1 MPQSEFKNI
10 VISGASSGIG
20 AELAIQLSTK
30 GVFLCLL
37 GRDEMRLLEIA
48 QKCRANGA
56 ETSTHMIDVRND
68 QEMKD
73 LLLAL
78 DDQHSFDLVIASAGV
93 GRQYED
99 TDFIRLTTEI
109 NVFGVLNMVEPLMP
123 KLKERNRG
131 QVAVLS
137 SLAGFRTFG
146 RPAGYSASKAWVR
159 LYGEAL
165 RGQYAKYGV
174 GVSVVCPGFVKTPM
188 VQNAPKNMSVMPVEE
203 AAAKIVHGLKC
214 NKGRIIFP
222 WHQAF
227 FIWLISTLPTGWLEK
242 FFIKQMDQR

>member
-1 MPQSEFKNI
+1 MAQSKYNNI

-20 AELAIQLSTK
+20 AELAIQLSAK
-30 GVFLCLL
+30 DVFLCLL
-37 GRDEMRLLEIA
+37 GRDEKRLTEIA
-48 QKCRANGA
+48 QKCQLKGA
-56 ETSTHMIDVRND
+56 ATSIHIVDVRD
-68 QEMKD
+68 DKHMEE
-73 LLLAL
+73 LLLEQ

-99 TDFIRLTTEI
+99 AEFIRLTTEI
-109 NVFGVLNMVEPLMP
+109 NVFGVLNMVEPLLP
-123 KLKERNRG
+123 RLKERNRG
-131 QVAVLS
+131 QIAVLS

-203 AAAKIVHGLKC
+203 AAAKIVHGLKR

>member
-1 MPQSEFKNI
+1 MQQLEFKNI
-10 VISGASSGIG
+10 VISGGSSGIG
-20 AELAIQLSTK
+20 AEMALQLAAS
-30 GVFLCLL
+30 GVHLCLL
-37 GRDEMRLLEIA
+37 GRDEARLEEVA
-48 QKCRANGA
+48 KQCRAKGA
-56 ETSTHMIDVRND
+56 TASSHVIDVRD
-68 QEMKD
+68 DKQMSE
-73 LLLAL
+73 LLLSL
-78 DDQHSFDLVIASAGV
+78 DDKHAFDLVVASAGV

-99 TDFIRLTTEI
+99 TEFIRLTTEI
-109 NVFGVLNMVEPLMP
+109 NVFGVLNMVEPLLP
-123 KLKERNRG
+123 RLKERQNG

-203 AAAKIVHGLKC
+203 AARKIIHGLKR

-227 FIWLISTLPTGWLEK
+227 FIWLISTLPTGCMEK
-242 FFIKQMDQR
+242 FFIRKMDER

>member
-1 MPQSEFKNI
+1 MQQAKFKNI

-20 AELAIQLSTK
+20 AELAVQLA
-30 GVFLCLL
+30 GVGVMLCLL
-37 GRDEMRLLEIA
+37 GRDETRLLEIA
-48 QKCRANGA
+48 QKCQANGA

-78 DDQHSFDLVIASAGV
+78 DEKHAFDLVIASAGV

-99 TDFIRLTTEI
+99 TEFIRLTTEI

-165 RGQYAKYGV
+165 RGQNAKYGV

-203 AAAKIVHGLKC
+203 AAGKIIHGLKC

-222 WHQAF
+222 FHQAF
-227 FIWLISTLPTGWLEK
+227 FIWLISILPTSWLEK
-242 FFIKQMDQR
+242 NFIKKMDEH

>member
-1 MPQSEFKNI
+1 MPQSKFKNI

-20 AELAIQLSTK
+20 AELAIQLAGR
-30 GVFLCLL
+30 GVVLCLL
-37 GRDEMRLLEIA
+37 GRDKERLREICEKCQAKGADASTRIVDVRDDKYMHELLLE
-48 QKCRANGA
+48 
-56 ETSTHMIDVRND
+56 
-68 QEMKD
+68 
-73 LLLAL
+73 L
-78 DDQHSFDLVIASAGV
+78 DDQYCFDLIIASAGV

-99 TDFIRLTTEI
+99 TEFIRLTTEI
-109 NVFGVLNMVEPLMP
+109 NVFGVLNMVEPLLP
-123 KLKERNRG
+123 RLKERNYG

-188 VQNAPKNMSVMPVEE
+188 VQNAPKNMSVMPVEK
-203 AAAKIVHGLKC
+203 AAGKIIHGLKR

-222 WHQAF
+222 FHQAF
-227 FIWLISTLPTGWLEK
+227 FVWLIATLPTGWLER
-242 FFIKQMDQR
+242 FFIKKMDER

>member
-1 MPQSEFKNI
+1 MLQSEFNNI

-20 AELAIQLSTK
+20 AELAVQLSGQ
-30 GVFLCLL
+30 GVMLCLL
-37 GRDEMRLLEIA
+37 GRDAARLRDVSE
-48 QKCRANGA
+48 KCQARGA
-56 ETSTHMIDVRND
+56 ATSTHIVDVRD
-68 QEMKD
+68 DKHMEK
-73 LLLAL
+73 LLLEL

-109 NVFGVLNMVEPLMP
+109 NVFGVLNMVEPLLTR
-123 KLKERNRG
+123 LKERNRG

-174 GVSVVCPGFVKTPM
+174 GVSVICPGFVKTPM

-203 AAAKIVHGLKC
+203 AVGNIIRGLKR

-222 WHQAF
+222 FHQAF
-227 FIWLISTLPTGWLEK
+227 FIWLISTLPTRWLEK
-242 FFIKQMDQR
+242 YFIKQMDER

>member
-1 MPQSEFKNI
+1 MQQLEFKNI
-10 VISGASSGIG
+10 VISGGSSGIG
-20 AELAIQLSTK
+20 AEMALQLAAS
-30 GVFLCLL
+30 GVHLCLL
-37 GRDEMRLLEIA
+37 GRDETRLNEIA
-48 QKCRANGA
+48 EQCRMKGA
-56 ETSTHMIDVRND
+56 SASSHVIDVRD
-68 QEMKD
+68 DKQMSE
-73 LLLAL
+73 LLLSL
-78 DDQHSFDLVIASAGV
+78 DDQHTFDLVVASAGV

-109 NVFGVLNMVEPLMP
+109 NVFGVLNMVEPLLP
-123 KLKERNRG
+123 RLKERQSG

-203 AAAKIVHGLKC
+203 AAGKIIHGLKR

-242 FFIKQMDQR
+242 FFIKKMDER

>member
-1 MPQSEFKNI
+1 MQQSGFKNI

-20 AELAIQLSTK
+20 AELAIQLAGQ
-30 GVFLCLL
+30 GVTLCLL
-37 GRDEMRLLEIA
+37 GRDAERLNEVCE
-48 QKCRANGA
+48 KCQTQGA
-56 ETSTHMIDVRND
+56 SASTHIVDVRDD
-68 QEMKD
+68 QHMHD
-73 LLLAL
+73 LLLEL
-78 DDQHSFDLVIASAGV
+78 DDQHLFDLVIASAGV

-99 TDFIRLTTEI
+99 TDFIRFTTEI
-109 NVFGVLNMVEPLMP
+109 NVFGVLNMVEPLLP
-123 KLKERNRG
+123 RLKERNKG

-188 VQNAPKNMSVMPVEE
+188 VQNAPKNMSVMPVEKAVE
-203 AAAKIVHGLKC
+203 KIIRGLKR
-214 NKGRIIFP
+214 NNGRIIFP
-222 WHQAF
+222 FHQAF
-227 FIWLISTLPTGWLEK
+227 FIWLISTLPTQWLEA
-242 FFIKQMDQR
+242 FFIKQMDDR

>member
-1 MPQSEFKNI
+1 MPQSEFSNI

-20 AELAIQLSTK
+20 AELAIQLAGQ
-30 GVFLCLL
+30 GVMLCLL
-37 GRDEMRLLEIA
+37 GRDALRLNEISE
-48 QKCRANGA
+48 KCQSRGA
-56 ETSTHMIDVRND
+56 ATSTHVVDVRD
-68 QEMKD
+68 DKHMEK
-73 LLLAL
+73 LLLEL

-99 TDFIRLTTEI
+99 TEFIRLTTEI
-109 NVFGVLNMVEPLMP
+109 NVFGVLNMVEPLLPRM
-123 KLKERNRG
+123 KERNGG

-203 AAAKIVHGLKC
+203 AAAKIVHGLKR

-222 WHQAF
+222 FHQAF

-242 FFIKQMDQR
+242 FFIKQMDNR